1 MLRLNALC
9 QRVTGGVH
17 QLGVEGAADLQRD
30 AAAGACGFCQLSSLF
45 HGGFFAADDQL
56 ARAVVIA
63 DLDTA
68 QSGRLFAALCQC
80 VAVKVHHSGHA
91 ALDAL
96 GGVGHGFAAEG
107 SQLHSLLGREDTGG
121 FQRGVFTQRQTGQIV
136 GLDAVFLQDSRDTGG
151 EGHHAGLGV
160 LSQIQNAFRVVEAD
174 ALQIKVEVCGVE
186 RLPERGVS
194 LVKVFAH
201 AGVLRALTGI
211 QNGKLHWCFLQSSIS
226 SSISSRT
233 LRIRSRRPTLA
244 PQKKSPSS
252 TLPFTASMR
261 AWVMQ

>member
-1 MLRLNALC
+1 MLSLSAFSWPRQLK
-9 QRVTGGVH
+9 RTGVSISP
-17 QLGVEGAADLQRD
+17 D
-30 AAAGACGFCQLSSLF
+30 SSLF
-45 HGGFFAADDQL
+45 HGGFFAADEQL

-68 QSGRLFAALCQC
+68 QSGCLFAALCQC

-96 GGVGHGFAAEG
+96 GGVGHGLAAEG

-121 FQRGVFTQRQTGQIV
+121 FQRGVFAQRQTGQIV

-160 LSQIQNAFRVVEAD
+160 FGLIQNAVRVLKAD
-174 ALQIKVEVCGVE
+174 AVQVKIQRRAVEGG
-186 RLPERGVS
+186 PEGGGAF
-194 LVKVFAH
+194 VKFFAH

>member
-1 MLRLNALC
+1 MLRRKALC

-30 AAAGACGFCQLSSLF
+30 AAAGACGFCQLSGLF

-80 VAVKVHHSGHA
+80 VAFKVHHSGHA

-96 GGVGHGFAAEG
+96 GGVGHGLAAEG
-107 SQLHSLLGREDTGG
+107 SQLHSLLGREDISG
-121 FQRGVFTQRQTGQIV
+121 FQRGVFAQRQTGQIL

-174 ALQIKVEVCGVE
+174 ALQIKVKVCGVE